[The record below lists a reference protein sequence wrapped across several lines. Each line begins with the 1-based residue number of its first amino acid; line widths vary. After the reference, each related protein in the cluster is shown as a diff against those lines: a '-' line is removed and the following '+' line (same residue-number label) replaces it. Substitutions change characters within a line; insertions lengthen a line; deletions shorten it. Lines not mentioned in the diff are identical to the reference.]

1 MKVSWVGKILWPE
14 MAVWVQVPLAVP
26 NFISLKKTYRNI
38 NLNDVKNLLSNRCNH
53 RNELSSVSVR
63 DIY

>member
-26 NFISLKKTYRNI
+26 NFISLKKLIETLI
-38 NLNDVKNLLSNRCNH
+38 
-53 RNELSSVSVR
+53 
-63 DIY
+63 